1 MIYLIGEIFS
11 KLFPFLLLPYLTRQL
26 GPAEYGS
33 LSYFMAVITLLSII
47 IGLVQQDVVS
57 RFYFFYGNKSVYNIL
72 FAGITLSTIM
82 YMSVVSIGIYFKHPV
97 LSLLATVA
105 LFQSLLQAG
114 LSLLQCQKKAFNY
127 VLIQS
132 LVTLIGFFA
141 TLFFFEFIQKDA
153 EYRIISL
160 AIGNAIGYLILLFF
174 LLRRK
179 KFKIKPLIFHRYI
192 IHAICYAAP
201 LIIHHLSYYV
211 KGQFD
216 RVFINNHFSSAQLGV
231 YSAGLQLSMILPV
244 LLMALAKGGI
254 PYYYEM
260 IKFDKINPHQII
272 KYSILALLICMLP
285 AVLAY
290 AIPKNIYVFLLGTGY
305 TDAKYY
311 CVFFL
316 MCFAFNGGYLLLANH
331 LFYLAKSKIVVAA
344 NLLSAVIYI
353 LLLYFFAKRGLTY
366 IPFAMMFSNGV
377 LYIIVAFLYYRYV
390 LNVHKI
396 RSV

>member
-1 MIYLIGEIFS
+1 MTLLKDSMIYLIGEIFS

-244 LLMALAKGGI
+244 LNSDYNNVQALKYYIKMSRSMGLELVVKVHPAERNAEFINKIKEIIQEEDGVYISNRNTFELILGSKCVGVNNSTVGFEAI
-254 PYYYEM
+254 ICGKETFFIGKTFYSKLVDPVWRYYY
-260 IKFDKINPHQII
+260 IYNYLINIDSFTGVTVENNII
-272 KYSILALLICMLP
+272 SKLNDLVKMKEKVIEH
-285 AVLAY
+285 
-290 AIPKNIYVFLLGTGY
+290 G
-305 TDAKYY
+305 
-311 CVFFL
+311 
-316 MCFAFNGGYLLLANH
+316 
-331 LFYLAKSKIVVAA
+331 KS
-344 NLLSAVIYI
+344 
-353 LLLYFFAKRGLTY
+353 
-366 IPFAMMFSNGV
+366 
-377 LYIIVAFLYYRYV
+377 
-390 LNVHKI
+390 
-396 RSV
+396 

>member
-1 MIYLIGEIFS
+1 MTLLKDSMIYLIGEIFS

-244 LLMALAKGGI
+244 LNSDYNNVQALKYYIKISRSMGLELVVKVHPAERNAEFINKIKEIIQEEDGVYISNRNTFELILGSKCVGVNNSTVGFEAI
-254 PYYYEM
+254 ICGKETFFIGKTFYSKLVDPVWRYYY
-260 IKFDKINPHQII
+260 IYNYLINIDSFTGVTVENNII
-272 KYSILALLICMLP
+272 SKLNDLVKMKEKVIEH
-285 AVLAY
+285 
-290 AIPKNIYVFLLGTGY
+290 G
-305 TDAKYY
+305 
-311 CVFFL
+311 
-316 MCFAFNGGYLLLANH
+316 
-331 LFYLAKSKIVVAA
+331 KS
-344 NLLSAVIYI
+344 
-353 LLLYFFAKRGLTY
+353 
-366 IPFAMMFSNGV
+366 
-377 LYIIVAFLYYRYV
+377 
-390 LNVHKI
+390 
-396 RSV
+396 

>member
-1 MIYLIGEIFS
+1 MTLLKDSMIYLIGEIFS

-141 TLFFFEFIQKDA
+141 TLFF
-153 EYRIISL
+153 L
-160 AIGNAIGYLILLFF
+160 NLFK
-174 LLRRK
+174 R
-179 KFKIKPLIFHRYI
+179 
-192 IHAICYAAP
+192 
-201 LIIHHLSYYV
+201 
-211 KGQFD
+211 
-216 RVFINNHFSSAQLGV
+216 
-231 YSAGLQLSMILPV
+231 
-244 LLMALAKGGI
+244 
-254 PYYYEM
+254 
-260 IKFDKINPHQII
+260 
-272 KYSILALLICMLP
+272 ML
-285 AVLAY
+285 
-290 AIPKNIYVFLLGTGY
+290 NIE
-305 TDAKYY
+305 
-311 CVFFL
+311 
-316 MCFAFNGGYLLLANH
+316 
-331 LFYLAKSKIVVAA
+331 
-344 NLLSAVIYI
+344 
-353 LLLYFFAKRGLTY
+353 
-366 IPFAMMFSNGV
+366 
-377 LYIIVAFLYYRYV
+377 
-390 LNVHKI
+390 
-396 RSV
+396 